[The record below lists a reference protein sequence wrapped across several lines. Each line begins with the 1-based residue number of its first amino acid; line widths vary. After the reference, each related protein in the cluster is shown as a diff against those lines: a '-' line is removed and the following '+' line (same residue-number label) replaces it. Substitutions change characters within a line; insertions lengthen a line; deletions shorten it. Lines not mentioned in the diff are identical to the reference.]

1 MGWVE
6 LVIHPT
12 YKLTYLTLQIICHGG
27 DFTCE
32 LTLLGYLKWFLGR
45 DHEVKSHSLP
55 PPHSFFSLDSLSFSL
70 SLSLIPKF
78 YDSLCQFF
86 ILFLVIYMY
95 VRIYVYLTFNQT

>member
-1 MGWVE
+1 MDWVE

-12 YKLTYLTLQIICHGG
+12 YKLTYLTLQIIFHDG

-55 PPHSFFSLDSLSFSL
+55 PPHSFFFFPLIHSL
-70 SLSLIPKF
+70 SLSLSI
-78 YDSLCQFF
+78 SHS
-86 ILFLVIYMY
+86 
-95 VRIYVYLTFNQT
+95 

>member
-55 PPHSFFSLDSLSFSL
+55 PPHSFFPLIHSL
-70 SLSLIPKF
+70 SLSLYLSFLSSMIPSVN
-78 YDSLCQFF
+78 SLSCS
-86 ILFLVIYMY
+86 
-95 VRIYVYLTFNQT
+95 